1 MPTVQEELQR
11 FVEEI
16 QRAGFALGYREAVST
31 RPASSSAASSDLP
44 PVPPLSSADALAHAL
59 AEGEQ
64 RDRADSARGRGDVRG
79 AENVLRIGR
88 TGAPADPAAGEED
101 VNRAGQAAIDL
112 VNQFAGTITD
122 TEKRI
127 ESLLARALERFRTLE
142 ERLTTL
148 EQLNRNLERRA
159 AQSEARAREAE
170 KWVQRLHVEIEEKL
184 ASLRNAR
191 LRAPGNTAA
200 A

>member
-16 QRAGFALGYREAVST
+16 QRAGFALGYREAAAT
-31 RPASSSAASSDLP
+31 RPASSSAPSSDLP

-64 RDRADSARGRGDVRG
+64 RDRADPARGRGDARG

-88 TGAPADPAAGEED
+88 TGAPPEADED

>member
-16 QRAGFALGYREAVST
+16 QRAGFALGYREAAAT
-31 RPASSSAASSDLP
+31 RPAATSELP
-44 PVPPLSSADALAHAL
+44 PVPPPSSADALAHAL

-64 RDRADSARGRGDVRG
+64 RDRPDTTRQRGETRETRGV
-79 AENVLRIGR
+79 ENVRRIGR
-88 TGAPADPAAGEED
+88 TGAPGDVAAGEED
-101 VNRAGQAAIDL
+101 VNRVGQAAIDM
-112 VNQFAGTITD
+112 VNQFAGTIAD

-142 ERLTTL
+142 ERQTAL

-191 LRAPGNTAA
+191 LRAPGKTAA

>member
-1 MPTVQEELQR
+1 MPNVQEELQR

-16 QRAGFALGYREAVST
+16 QRAGFALGWREAVAT
-31 RPASSSAASSDLP
+31 RPPASDP
-44 PVPPLSSADALAHAL
+44 GPVPSLPSADALANAL
-59 AEGEQ
+59 AAGEQ
-64 RDRADSARGRGDVRG
+64 RDLRADSARQRDAARGTTENILRLGRGATPADG
-79 AENVLRIGR
+79 A
-88 TGAPADPAAGEED
+88 APAAEDD

-184 ASLRNAR
+184 ATLRNAR
-191 LRAPGNTAA
+191 LRAPNSTAA

>member
-1 MPTVQEELQR
+1 MPNVQEELQR

-16 QRAGFALGYREAVST
+16 QRAGFALGWREAVAT
-31 RPASSSAASSDLP
+31 RPPVSDP
-44 PVPPLSSADALAHAL
+44 GPVPSLPSADALANAL
-59 AEGEQ
+59 AAGEQ
-64 RDRADSARGRGDVRG
+64 RDLRADSARQRDAVRGTENILRLGRGATPGD
-79 AENVLRIGR
+79 
-88 TGAPADPAAGEED
+88 APAPAAEDD

-184 ASLRNAR
+184 ATLRNAR
-191 LRAPGNTAA
+191 LRAPSSTAA